1 MDGKE
6 YLEQI
11 ASTARPTK
19 KTKMSGVIS
28 SPYFKILLV
37 TVVAFIVI
45 VIVGSL
51 ISGSKVS
58 LSKQI
63 VSLKMQV
70 DGTMAVI
77 FDYQTNLKS
86 SDLRSSSSSL
96 YGVLSITSSDL
107 QNYLQEKYDSSEKE
121 YKNLQEEADLEKDAL
136 EADLFNAKING
147 TLDRIYA
154 YKMTYQISAIMAK
167 ETSIYNTSGDETL
180 KSLLETSYNS
190 LNNLYEKFSNFS
202 ETK

>member
-1 MDGKE
+1 
-6 YLEQI
+6 
-11 ASTARPTK
+11 
-19 KTKMSGVIS
+19 MSGVIS

-37 TVVAFIVI
+37 AVVAFIII

-51 ISGSKVS
+51 IGGGKAN

-63 VSLKMQV
+63 ATLKMQV
-70 DGTMAVI
+70 DGTMMVI
-77 FDYQTNLKS
+77 SDYQPSLKS

-154 YKMTYQISAIMAK
+154 HKMTYQISAIMTK
-167 ETSIYNTSGDETL
+167 ETNIYNASGDETL

>member
-1 MDGKE
+1 MGGI
-6 YLEQI
+6 I
-11 ASTARPTK
+11 A
-19 KTKMSGVIS
+19 
-28 SPYFKILLV
+28 SPYFKISLV
-37 TVVAFIVI
+37 TVVVFIVI

-58 LSKQI
+58 LNEQI

-70 DGTMAVI
+70 DGTMTVI
-77 FDYQTNLKS
+77 SDYQPSLKS

-107 QNYLQEKYDSSEKE
+107 QNYLQEKYDSSKKE

-136 EADLFNAKING
+136 ETDLFNAKING
-147 TLDRIYA
+147 TLDRIYV
-154 YKMTYQISAIMAK
+154 YKMAYQISAIMTK
-167 ETSIYNTSGDETL
+167 EANIYNTSGDETL